1 MGPGFDPETHIE
13 DWSDDSSDM
22 DDNMSNQEQD
32 DQAILASL
40 FASGGLALND
50 RSSQPLGSIGSQ
62 SLELDQQ

>member
-13 DWSDDSSDM
+13 DWSDDSSDL

-50 RSSQPLGSIGSQ
+50 RS
-62 SLELDQQ
+62 